1 MTKTNTE
8 QRDQFIELRTKGLS
22 YEDIAKEIGVSKQT
36 VCKWGKDFQI
46 EVKNAKTL
54 HLDALYQKYVIA
66 KEKRIESFGKQLDNV
81 LAELENR
88 DLSEVPTDKLF
99 KIAFDLSGRLKEEAD
114 PLQLSEK
121 TGKTISVFDIN
132 TNVEEIDQWPI

>member
-1 MTKTNTE
+1 MNKTKQTE
-8 QRDQFIELRTKGLS
+8 KFIELRAEGLS
-22 YEDIAKEIGVSKQT
+22 YEDIAKEIGVAKQT

-66 KEKRIESFGKQLDNV
+66 KEKRIESFGKQLDTV
-81 LAELENR
+81 LVELENR
-88 DLSEVPTDKLF
+88 DLSQVPTDKLF
-99 KIAFDLSGRLKEEAD
+99 KIAFDLSDRLKGEAD

-121 TGKTISVFDIN
+121 TGKTRSVFDLE
-132 TNVEEIDQWPI
+132 TNVEEIDQWSI